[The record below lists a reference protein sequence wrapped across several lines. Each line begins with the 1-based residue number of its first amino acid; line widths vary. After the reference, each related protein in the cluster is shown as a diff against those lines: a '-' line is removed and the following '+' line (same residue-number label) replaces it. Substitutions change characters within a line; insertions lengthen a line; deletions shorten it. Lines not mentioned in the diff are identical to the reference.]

1 MCSLRGNATEWETAT
16 GNNSIFH
23 RALASTEHFS
33 AEFAAVVIMSRLRA
47 DKLTQ
52 KCRLS
57 ERRAICQF
65 YWNTFIECIFQCA
78 LRQLCQRYTVF
89 VFLFFIEE
97 ETRAT
102 GENRCTFFF
111 FSPFSFLIIL
121 WHLFFQPFF
130 VSVESFLSD
139 VPLKPWL
146 FFKAKFFLW
155 PLFSKFLQNFS
166 LLRTLIQ
173 VEILSPLIF
182 YFCAFLWLLS
192 LTWAKRDP
200 C

>member
-47 DKLTQ
+47 DKLIQ

-57 ERRAICQF
+57 EGRAICQF

-89 VFLFFIEE
+89 VFLLRKKPEQQGKIYA
-97 ETRAT
+97 R
-102 GENRCTFFF
+102 
-111 FSPFSFLIIL
+111 FSSF
-121 WHLFFQPFF
+121 HLFYFLFLLFF
-130 VSVESFLSD
+130 DISFFRLFSVPVESFLSD
-139 VPLKPWL
+139 VPLKPWM
-146 FFKAKFFLW
+146 FFKA
-155 PLFSKFLQNFS
+155 
-166 LLRTLIQ
+166 
-173 VEILSPLIF
+173 
-182 YFCAFLWLLS
+182 
-192 LTWAKRDP
+192 
-200 C
+200 